1 VRGEINDRDR
11 DRDRHDKGWRGHDRG
26 PSQLVVDRVF
36 LEMVVQQQAAAQ
48 RGVAETGDHKQ
59 EVGVGAPHPLSI
71 GLADHCLD
79 QHRGVPGHFA
89 PAGQPA
95 PHQSGITMN
104 RMGQRRLPARS
115 E

>member
-1 VRGEINDRDR
+1 MLVHRAAEACRNVVRGEINDRDR

-59 EVGVGAPHPLSI
+59 EVGVGARRE
-71 GLADHCLD
+71 G
-79 QHRGVPGHFA
+79 HRGAVRP
-89 PAGQPA
+89 
-95 PHQSGITMN
+95 
-104 RMGQRRLPARS
+104 
-115 E
+115 